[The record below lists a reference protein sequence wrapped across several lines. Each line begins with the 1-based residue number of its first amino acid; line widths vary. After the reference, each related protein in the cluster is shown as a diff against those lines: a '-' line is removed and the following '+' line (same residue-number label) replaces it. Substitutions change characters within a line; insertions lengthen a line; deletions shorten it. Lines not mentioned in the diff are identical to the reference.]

1 MLAPVAGS
9 WAPLGLLLVCLHL
22 PGFFARSISA
32 MEEKVSP
39 HLGTNLPLL
48 GQPSF
53 TGPTN
58 YGHPQ
63 PKPNSGSNDLER
75 VPLKPNVSPP
85 DGSQP
90 VVRRW
95 PPSWGPPL
103 GFWQSE
109 DPWQVMDAAN
119 EDQLGEMPP
128 EGLPYLSSAGAVP
141 LGGRPLS
148 VASSAHPEEPSS
160 ETSLLQKNSESG
172 QLPRSNLLGAQRQAL
187 SQHPFWSLIHRL
199 LPGLPWGTL
208 NPGVSWGGGGPGTG
222 WGTRPI
228 ARPPGTWGIHNQFPG
243 SIWGNINRYPGSIWG
258 NINRYPG
265 SIWGNINRYPGSIWG
280 NINQY
285 PGTSWGNIHL
295 RPGINNRFPPGVLP
309 PPGLSW
315 NTPAGFPNPQNPVE
329 QWE

>member
-1 MLAPVAGS
+1 MLARVAGS

-22 PGFFARSISA
+22 PGFFARSIGA

-63 PKPNSGSNDLER
+63 PKPNSGSNDLEG
-75 VPLKPNVSPP
+75 VPLKPNVPPP

-90 VVRRW
+90 AGGSRVRRW

-103 GFWQSE
+103 GFWPSE
-109 DPWQVMDAAN
+109 DPWQMDAAN

-199 LPGLPWGTL
+199 LPGIPWGTL
-208 NPGVSWGGGGPGTG
+208 SPGVSWGGGGPGTG

-265 SIWGNINRYPGSIWG
+265 SIWGNINRYPG
-280 NINQY
+280 
-285 PGTSWGNIHL
+285 TSWGNIHL
-295 RPGINNRFPPGVLP
+295 RPGINNRFPPG
-309 PPGLSW
+309 LSW
-315 NTPAGFPNPQNPVE
+315 NTPAGFPNPQNPDE

>member
-1 MLAPVAGS
+1 MLARVAGS
-9 WAPLGLLLVCLHL
+9 RAPLGLLLVCLHL
-22 PGFFARSISA
+22 PGFFARSIGA

-63 PKPNSGSNDLER
+63 PKPNSESNDLEG
-75 VPLKPNVSPP
+75 VPLKPNIPPP

-90 VVRRW
+90 AGGSGVRRW

-103 GFWQSE
+103 GFWPSE

-148 VASSAHPEEPSS
+148 VASSAHQEEPSS
-160 ETSLLQKNSESG
+160 ETSLLQQDSKSG

-265 SIWGNINRYPGSIWG
+265 SIWGNINRYPG
-280 NINQY
+280 
-285 PGTSWGNIHL
+285 TSWGNIHL
-295 RPGINNRFPPGVLP
+295 RPGINNRFPPGVLH

-315 NTPAGFPNPQNPVE
+315 NTPAGFPNPQNPDE